1 MSLHD
6 EIMNLLILPGLPMV
20 NATENQLLAYKMGHR
35 DARYAAA
42 ELALKADA
50 RIADLE
56 SLAHCGCGDG
66 FTAHDPGTCG
76 NCVAGMSADTARFA
90 MLCETSGRDLCFM
103 GQSYPSADEF
113 RAAIDAY
120 RSKA

>member
-6 EIMNLLILPGLPMV
+6 EIRRAPRLFTRGDFESNEAWLSYCEGFTHAIE
-20 NATENQLLAYKMGHR
+20 AS
-35 DARYAAA
+35 AA
-42 ELALKADA
+42 LALKADA